1 MSDYNGWKNY
11 ETWLVGVWFND
22 TLSEYYLE
30 LFREGELTKPVD
42 ADNVKD
48 YIESLIFDCGGLP
61 ENGFVTD
68 LVNGA
73 LSEVDWAELADHI
86 EDEIKY
92 EMENAA

>member
-11 ETWLVGVWFND
+11 ETWLVGLWFSDSYNEYFLEQFRDGDLTQTVTGDDVREYVQDYVDND
-22 TLSEYYLE
+22 INT
-30 LFREGELTKPVD
+30 
-42 ADNVKD
+42 
-48 YIESLIFDCGGLP
+48 
-61 ENGFVTD
+61 ENGFISD